1 MLQEVRGKLTANEG
15 TGTMLGWGKG
25 ATRGDGMQL
34 VRAELFTRID
44 RLERQLAARG
54 PLVGREEVAGIVG
67 MAAEYD
73 LVPVR
78 RLAEGLGVA
87 LASGG
92 RGAAI
97 GPWVERLRD
106 ALSCDARDEKSAET
120 WLASV
125 LVRLAH

>member
-1 MLQEVRGKLTANEG
+1 MT
-15 TGTMLGWGKG
+15 LGWGKG

-34 VRAELFTRID
+34 IRAELVSRLD
-44 RLERQLAARG
+44 RLEASLSARG
-54 PLVGREEVAGIVG
+54 PLVGRDEIAAIVG
-67 MAAEYD
+67 IAAEYD
-73 LVPVR
+73 LSPVR

-87 LASGG
+87 LATGG

-97 GPWVERLRD
+97 GPWIERLRD